1 MSSHFQQSGFM
12 QKLNGSKL
20 FSKSAP
26 TLQIVAEK
34 KTFGRT
40 LSLVTGQPK
49 DLYIPINQYR
59 TQDPTIFK
67 PFELMTSQA
76 NAQAYSKSTFLM
88 YDPLRVV
95 SDLSRP
101 PKRFYRTFWQSAARR
116 IMMRSR

>member
-1 MSSHFQQSGFM
+1 M

-26 TLQIVAEK
+26 TLQIFAEK

-40 LSLVTGQPK
+40 LSLATGQPK
-49 DLYIPINQYR
+49 ADLYIPINQHR
-59 TQDPTIFK
+59 TQDPTIFR
-67 PFELMTSQA
+67 PRELMTSQA
-76 NAQAYSKSTFLM
+76 NAQAYSKSTFLI

-101 PKRFYRTFWQSAARR
+101 PKKFYRTFWQSAARR
-116 IMMRSR
+116 IMMHSR